1 MNFNTDQWP
10 EILTREISEFLDLIL
25 FAWLLIGVLS
35 VFSIILTIFKV
46 QFSENTFAKNFPFP
60 TQILD
65 TMIWAMRSIF
75 FGMFGLLTLYYMWG
89 DEDYVMFIMLPQLML
104 FACIVFL
111 LTEILRIGMYGAGRL
126 PK

>member
-10 EILTREISEFLDLIL
+10 EILTREIQEFLDIIL
-25 FAWLLIGVLS
+25 FAWLLIAMLS
-35 VFSIILTIFKV
+35 IYSILLTLFKIQIF
-46 QFSENTFAKNFPFP
+46 ENTFAKNFPFP

-65 TMIWAMRSIF
+65 AIIWATRAIF
-75 FGMFGLLTLYYMWG
+75 FGMFGLLTLFYMWG
-89 DEDYVMFIMLPQLML
+89 DEDYVMFIMIPQLLL

-126 PK
+126 PQ